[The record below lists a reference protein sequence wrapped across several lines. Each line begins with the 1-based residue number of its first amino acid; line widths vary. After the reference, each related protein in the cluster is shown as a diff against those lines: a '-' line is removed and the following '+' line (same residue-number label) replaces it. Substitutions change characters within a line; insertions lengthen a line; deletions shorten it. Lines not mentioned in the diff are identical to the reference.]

1 MNKKELAIILV
12 IVFLLGMT
20 ATSLFYSHYLVEN
33 VMMVEMSLEI
43 GDKLGF
49 DLEKDILNFG
59 RTAPGVSSVTRFM
72 EISNIEDYPIRIKIK
87 TSGELSEWVTASE
100 YNFVLSAGEIK
111 KVDFVAAPPQ
121 DAPQG
126 EYSGKVRVLA
136 MKKLF

>member
-1 MNKKELAIILV
+1 MDKKQVAILVV

-33 VMMVEMSLEI
+33 VMIVEMSLEV

-49 DLEKDILNFG
+49 NLEENVLNFG
-59 RTAPGVSSVTRFM
+59 RTAPGVNSVTRFI
-72 EISNIEDYPIRIKIK
+72 EISNIEDYPIVIKIK
-87 TSGELSEWVTASE
+87 TSGELSEWVTTSE
-100 YNFVLSAGEIK
+100 DNFVLEAGEIR
-111 KVDFVAAPPQ
+111 KVDFVAAPPP

-126 EYSGKVRVLA
+126 EYYGKVRVLA